1 MPPATPPNGEESDP
15 LEFSKAVNAWIA
27 ETREKI
33 DEFRQQVGTPTLAI
47 DAGIVSSLA
56 QVDGILAQ
64 TGADLA
70 TQLPVEEAPPE

>member
-1 MPPATPPNGEESDP
+1 MSEQPEEKDP
-15 LEFSKAVNAWIA
+15 LEFSKAVSTWIA

-33 DEFRQQVGTPTLAI
+33 DEFRQQVGMPTLAI
-47 DAGIVSSLA
+47 DAGVVTALT

-64 TGADLA
+64 AGADLA